1 MKINLLRQ
9 KILDL
14 AIRGKLV
21 PQDPNDEPAS
31 VLLERIRAEKERLI
45 AEGKIKRPKKSKAT
59 SSESHYQQFEPPFDI
74 PESWEWVRLGE
85 LVEFRGGY
93 AYKSNTY
100 VGSSNWQV
108 VRIGNVKNDKL
119 LLDSQPVFVPEQIGN
134 DTIKYQIQ
142 PDDILFTMT
151 GTKGKRDYFYSVKVP
166 PTSTKLL
173 LNQRVGCLRCIAN
186 VLYINYLCN
195 VLKSTYILD
204 TIFATETGN
213 VSQGN
218 IGSESTLSLYI
229 PLPPYPEQERIV
241 KALNELV
248 LRLYGIDNCRG
259 KLQET
264 IQNAKS
270 KILDLAMQGK
280 LVPQDPADEPA
291 ATMLRRINPKAK
303 IITDNQQYQQLPSK
317 WCIAAIKDVF
327 EINPKNKADEEIEAG
342 FVPMASIADGF
353 NDSFDY
359 ASRKWK
365 EIKKGFTHFADGDIA
380 VAKISPCLENR
391 KSMILKNLPNGIGSG
406 TTELLVFRSHAVYPE
421 YGLLFFKSDS
431 FINHCVGTFNGVV
444 GQQRVGKNIVEDI
457 HIPIPPLNEQKRIVK
472 KVRDLFSLLVEIES
486 NLLIAKS

>member
-31 VLLERIRAEKERLI
+31 VLLERIRAEKDRLI

-74 PESWEWVRLGE
+74 PESWEWVRLGDVCLSITAGGDKPFNFSKYKTE
-85 LVEFRGGY
+85 KFTIPIFSNGIEKDGLYGYTDRATIDEESITISARGTIGFCKIRTEPYVPIIRLLVVIPSKLLSIDY
-93 AYKSNTY
+93 LLLAISSLINTGE
-100 VGSSNWQV
+100 GSSIPQ
-108 VRIGNVKNDKL
+108 L
-119 LLDSQPVFVPEQIGN
+119 TVP
-134 DTIKYQIQ
+134 TIKE
-142 PDDILFTMT
+142 
-151 GTKGKRDYFYSVKVP
+151 V
-166 PTSTKLL
+166 
-173 LNQRVGCLRCIAN
+173 
-186 VLYINYLCN
+186 YL
-195 VLKSTYILD
+195 
-204 TIFATETGN
+204 
-213 VSQGN
+213 
-218 IGSESTLSLYI
+218 
-229 PLPPYPEQERIV
+229 PLPPYPEQLKITKKFDEIN
-241 KALNELV
+241 NEIEIIN
-248 LRLYGIDNCRG
+248 REN
-259 KLQET
+259 
-264 IQNAKS
+264 IQLTYDINLAKS

-280 LVPQDPADEPA
+280 LVPQDPSDEPA
-291 ATMLRRINPKAK
+291 ADMLRRINPKAK

>member
-1 MKINLLRQ
+1 M
-9 KILDL
+9 
-14 AIRGKLV
+14 
-21 PQDPNDEPAS
+21 
-31 VLLERIRAEKERLI
+31 
-45 AEGKIKRPKKSKAT
+45 
-59 SSESHYQQFEPPFDI
+59 
-74 PESWEWVRLGE
+74 RLGE

-248 LRLYGIDNCRG
+248 LTLYGIDNCRG

-303 IITDNQQYQQLPSK
+303 IITDNPQYQQFTPPFDIPESWQWVRLDEICS
-317 WCIAAIKDVF
+317 IKGGKRIPRGKSFAKEKTSHAYLRVTDMKNNTIETSDLKYIDDEVF
-327 EINPKNKADEEIEAG
+327 EQIKNYTINTTDLYLTIAG
-342 FVPMASIADGF
+342 
-353 NDSFDY
+353 
-359 ASRKWK
+359 
-365 EIKKGFTHFADGDIA
+365 T
-380 VAKISPCLENR
+380 
-391 KSMILKNLPNGIGSG
+391 IGSVG
-406 TTELLVFRSHAVYPE
+406 IIPPEVDGMNLTENAAKLTDISCDKVYLLYS
-421 YGLLFFKSDS
+421 LSSS
-431 FINHCVGTFNGVV
+431 FAQEHFSSRFHQVAQPKLSIETASSTF
-444 GQQRVGKNIVEDI
+444 
-457 HIPIPPLNEQKRIVK
+457 IPVPPLNEQKRIVAK
-472 KVRDLFSLLVEIES
+472 IKELFSVLDTIEAS
-486 NLLIAKS
+486 LQS